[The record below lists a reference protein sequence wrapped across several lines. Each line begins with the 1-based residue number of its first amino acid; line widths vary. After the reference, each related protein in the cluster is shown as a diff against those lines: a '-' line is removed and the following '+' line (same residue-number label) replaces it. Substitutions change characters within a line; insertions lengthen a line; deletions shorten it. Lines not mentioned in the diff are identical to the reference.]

1 MARYT
6 YQARTSHG
14 ELTSGS
20 VQAATLD
27 EAGRIVRGEGK
38 FIVKLGL
45 APADA
50 PGGEDGAASRPRTG
64 GKIKRAEV
72 IFFTHQM
79 SVMIQTGVPLSEALD
94 CAAQQAGN
102 PAFRAV
108 LEDVAG
114 IVQGGGE
121 FSVALRKHP
130 RVFPNVMTSLIRASE
145 ISGTMGVML
154 ERISGY
160 LTKEQATAKH
170 IKSALMYP
178 CFMMTMAVGVTIFL
192 LAFVLPKF
200 AKIYDSRG
208 AALPAPTRLL
218 LAISHG
224 LVAYWWLWLGGAI
237 FLGVG
242 GYFFAKSPVGRRSF
256 DYLKLHAP
264 VFKHLF
270 TGLYVSRACRTM
282 GTMTAAGVSMLDM
295 IGIVKEVT
303 NNVYYHDLWD
313 KVDERL
319 RQGSQ
324 LSETLFSSP
333 LIPRSVGQMIFSG
346 EKSGRLAIVLSKVA
360 EFTEEEFDRAV
371 KTTTQFIEP
380 VMVAT
385 MGLIIGFVA
394 ISLLLPIFSVGKVV
408 AGK

>member
-6 YQARTSHG
+6 YQARTNHG
-14 ELTSGS
+14 ELTTGS
-20 VQAATLD
+20 VQAASLD

-38 FIVKLGL
+38 FIVKLTL
-45 APADA
+45 APADSSA
-50 PGGEDGAASRPRTG
+50 NENSTTNTSKAK

-94 CAAQQAGN
+94 CAAQQANN

-108 LEDVAG
+108 LDDVAKH
-114 IVQGGGE
+114 VQGGGE
-121 FSVALRKHP
+121 FSAALRKHP
-130 RVFPNVMTSLIRASE
+130 KIFPNVMISLIRASE
-145 ISGTMGVML
+145 ISGTMGTML

-200 AKIYDSRG
+200 AKIYESRG
-208 AALPAPTRLL
+208 AALPAPTRFL
-218 LAISHG
+218 LALSHG
-224 LVAYWWLWLGGAI
+224 LVAYWWMWLGGAI
-237 FLGVG
+237 ILGVG
-242 GYFFAKSPVGRRSF
+242 GYLFVKSSKGRRVF
-256 DYLKLHAP
+256 DYLKLNAP
-264 VFKHLF
+264 IFKHLF

-319 RQGSQ
+319 RQGAQ
-324 LSETLFSSP
+324 LSETLFSST
-333 LIPRSVGQMIFSG
+333 LIPRSVAQMIFSG
-346 EKSGRLAIVLSKVA
+346 EKSGRLGVVLSKVA

-380 VMVAT
+380 VMVGA